1 MIYKKNKAYWGI
13 IIAFFTFLIIFLLSL
28 LIFFIKVNT
37 SIKPVS
43 IISFVV
49 ITLYILFY
57 WRFVKPITFEFEI
70 TQSELII
77 KKFLRKDIIQ
87 LNEIKDMAFEIY
99 HLQPFQRAPIIRIN
113 TKSAKSYI
121 LELGGFIDTIGLIN
135 SLEKIN
141 GKSIAPEKLK
151 NALAS
156 GDVKEIMKA
165 NMELNFK
172 GKL

>member
-1 MIYKKNKAYWGI
+1 M
-13 IIAFFTFLIIFLLSL
+13 
-28 LIFFIKVNT
+28 
-37 SIKPVS
+37 
-43 IISFVV
+43 
-49 ITLYILFY
+49 
-57 WRFVKPITFEFEI
+57 
-70 TQSELII
+70 
-77 KKFLRKDIIQ
+77 
-87 LNEIKDMAFEIY
+87 
-99 HLQPFQRAPIIRIN
+99 QPFQRAPIIRIN